1 MPELKT
7 VERFIAM
14 VETNKHDLAIEQF
27 YTKDASM
34 QENQTEPRLGRD
46 SLVAREREVLSK
58 ASSVVSKCIYP
69 FFINGDFVVIR
80 WHFHFEWKDGTRNDI
95 EEIAHQQWK
104 DELIHR
110 EQFFYDP
117 KQRIKVQ

>member
-27 YTKDASM
+27 YTSDASM
-34 QENQTEPRLGRD
+34 QENQTEPRVGRD
-46 SLVAREREVLSK
+46 NLVASERQILSK

-69 FFINGDFVVIR
+69 FFINGDFAVIR
-80 WHFHFEWKDGTRNDI
+80 WHFHFEWKDGTRSEI

-104 DELIHR
+104 NELIYK

-117 KQRIKVQ
+117 KQFMKV